1 MTARFDVDPVGLAAV
16 LADISAEAL
25 RPAADAVA
33 ENARA
38 LAPKRTGKG
47 AASIHAERTGPA
59 EFKVSWDQ
67 EHFYM
72 QFAEL
77 GTEKEAPRPFLRP
90 ALDSIGGRVA
100 ADTEE

>member
-1 MTARFDVDPVGLAAV
+1 VTFQPNEAGLKAF
-16 LADISAEAL
+16 LADLAAEAL

-33 ENARA
+33 EAAKARA
-38 LAPKRTGKG
+38 PRRTGKG
-47 AASIHAERTGPA
+47 ADSIHAERTGPA
-59 EFKVSWDQ
+59 EYKVSWDQ

-77 GTEKEAPRPFLRP
+77 GTEKETARPFLRS
-90 ALDSIGGRVA
+90 ALDTIGGRVA

>member
-1 MTARFDVDPVGLAAV
+1 VTFQPNEAGLKAF
-16 LADISAEAL
+16 LADLAAEAL

-33 ENARA
+33 ESAKARA
-38 LAPKRTGKG
+38 PRRTGKG
-47 AASIHAERTGPA
+47 ADSIHAERTGPT
-59 EFKVSWDQ
+59 EYKVSWDK

-77 GTEKEAPRPFLRP
+77 GTEKEPPRPFLRP
-90 ALDSIGGRVA
+90 ALDTIGGRVA